1 MMTVFTINRDFCQGI
16 LIGNRVPVA
25 LAHLDLQ
32 IKKKVFL
39 LFPLFLL
46 MY

>member
-32 IKKKVFL
+32 IKKKYSCYFL
-39 LFPLFLL
+39 YF
-46 MY
+46 Y